1 MGRPAGSI
9 KISPVKASAAGA
21 GLGFKRERAAYRA
34 GAMPVAG
41 ADEAGRGPLAG
52 PVVAAAVV
60 LDPKRVP
67 SGLDDSKKLTRER
80 REALFAEICATAE
93 VAISLA
99 PPARIDRDNIR
110 QATLWALANAVRGLP
125 CPPAL
130 VFVDGNDRPPL
141 DCTVEMVIG
150 GDALIASIAAAS
162 IVAKVT
168 RDRLM
173 TGLGLAHPGYGFE
186 RHMGYGTPEHSA
198 ALRRLGPCRHHRT
211 SFAPVRM
218 QQLLL
223 FDPVAEELPV
233 TEEALLRSGE
243 AAPV

>member
-1 MGRPAGSI
+1 MAAIEGRPA
-9 KISPVKASAAGA
+9 KAKL
-21 GLGFKRERAAYRA
+21 GLDFKRERAAYKA
-34 GAMPVAG
+34 GARPVAG

-67 SGLDDSKKLTRER
+67 LGLNDSKKLTREV
-80 REALFAEICATAE
+80 RERLFAEICATAE
-93 VAISLA
+93 VSVCLA

-141 DCTVEMVIG
+141 SCTVEMIIG
-150 GDALIASIAAAS
+150 GDGLIASIAAAS

-173 TGLGLAHPGYGFE
+173 CGLGAQFPAYGFE
-186 RHMGYGTPEHSA
+186 RHMGYGTPEHGN
-198 ALRRLGPCRHHRT
+198 ALRAHGPCRHHRQ
-211 SFAPVRM
+211 SFTPVRE

-223 FDPVAEELPV
+223 FGTPTPEVEAEGLVAAE
-233 TEEALLRSGE
+233 
-243 AAPV
+243 